1 MIKGYE
7 DNFFPGSELIL
18 CYVKNPTDYT
28 ERMPLERTNMAALTL
43 QELDSHGKWL
53 WSTHQFSLESV
64 RQGRAS
70 LTTGCYEGA
79 TGRRSKRQCEP
90 RMKPVSLW
98 IETVKNQ

>member
-43 QELDSHGKWL
+43 QELDSHGK
-53 WSTHQFSLESV
+53 
-64 RQGRAS
+64 
-70 LTTGCYEGA
+70 
-79 TGRRSKRQCEP
+79 
-90 RMKPVSLW
+90 
-98 IETVKNQ
+98 